1 MIILFG
7 GTKGG
12 PGKSTVAL
20 NLGVALAAEGAR
32 VLFIDAD
39 KQRTLAKWHARRIE
53 AGHEP
58 RMTLVEKRGNLHAAI
73 GDLSENFDHVLV
85 DVAGDDNEEMRT
97 AMTIADQLIVVL
109 RASQFDAETLEE
121 FSDVITA
128 AKNFNPKLVARALFS
143 QVPTYNGE
151 TETEDVSEYVREFP
165 ELTALE
171 SVIAYRKIF
180 RDSVADG
187 RGVLEMPSKSASQ
200 GAAKSELRKLVQEV
214 MA

>member
-73 GDLSENFDHVLV
+73 RDLSENFDHVLV

-165 ELTALE
+165 ELTALG